1 MKNLLFAAAAMVVLS
16 MLVPGTGIAEPTHP
30 NEVGLYTND
39 GVNGP
44 TGIYGIGTP
53 LEVFLVLT
61 RPTDTLTGAPYAT
74 INAFECRLNF
84 NPIGNLFKLGEILP
98 PESINIGETSNI
110 LAGYLEYVVGI
121 GTDWPVI
128 NESVVLVA
136 FVFLHTAPGV
146 IEVTLG
152 PISNF
157 NPSIPGH
164 MAFQSV
170 PGHLLIMY
178 SMGGSHDAPVFL
190 FEGEAVA
197 VENETFGSV
206 KALFR

>member
-1 MKNLLFAAAAMVVLS
+1 MKKLLFAAAAIFALS
-16 MLVPGTGIAEPTHP
+16 MLAPGTGFAEPTHP

-39 GVNGP
+39 DGTGA
-44 TGIYGIGTP
+44 TGIYGIGTL

-84 NPIGNLFKLGEILP
+84 NPPGNLFKLGEILP
-98 PESINIGETSNI
+98 PYSINIGESNNI

-121 GTDWPVI
+121 GTDWPVTD
-128 NESVVLVA
+128 ESVQLIE
-136 FVFLHTAPGV
+136 FLFLHSAPGV

-152 PISNF
+152 PISNIP
-157 NPSIPGH
+157 PSIPGH

>member
-1 MKNLLFAAAAMVVLS
+1 MVVLS
-16 MLVPGTGIAEPTHP
+16 MLAPGTGLAEPTHP

-39 GVNGP
+39 DGTGA
-44 TGIYGIGTP
+44 TGIYGIGTL

-61 RPTDTLTGAPYAT
+61 RPTDTLTGSPYDT

-84 NPIGNLFKLGEILP
+84 NPIGNLFKLTEILP
-98 PESINIGETSNI
+98 PLSLQIGNSDSIHE
-110 LAGYLEYVVGI
+110 GYLEYVVGI
-121 GTDWPVI
+121 GTDWPVTD
-128 NESVVLVA
+128 ESVLLVE
-136 FVFLHTAPGV
+136 FLFLHTAPGV

-152 PISNF
+152 PITNF
-157 NPSIPGH
+157 NPSIPSH